1 MYCFFIVQS
10 SLSQN
15 ANLLA
20 QFGGYVWVDYV
31 LVLTTKKKK
40 KKQHFLM
47 ISKHDTT
54 GDLSEDFRG

>member
-40 KKQHFLM
+40 KQHFLM